1 MKTIHGI
8 ENFPADEASIVTI
21 GTFDGVHLGHQQI
34 LKQLIDTSRKSKL
47 KSVLLTFFPHP
58 RMVLQPDI
66 SMRLI
71 QTIQE
76 REKALQKTGL
86 DYLVIHPFST
96 EFSRLSADD
105 YVKQILVEQLNVRKV
120 VVGYDHRFGRNRTAS
135 LEDMYHYAD
144 IHEFEVIEINAEKI
158 ESTAV
163 SSTKIRKAIDEGNIE
178 LANTY
183 LGHSFT
189 IEGMVIDGDKR
200 GRELSYPTANIDLQ
214 NPHKIVPKQGVYLVK
229 SNLEDRIIYG
239 MMNIGTKPTFNAAI
253 PSIEVHFFDWND
265 NLYGQAVQL
274 ELLKWVRE
282 ERKFNT
288 VEELQTQIQAD
299 EQYCRSSIPTSH
311 VSYK

>member
-1 MKTIHGI
+1 MKTIHDI

-34 LKQLIDTSRKSKL
+34 LEQLIDTSRKSKL

-58 RMVLQPDI
+58 RVVLQPDVP
-66 SMRLI
+66 MHLI
-71 QTIQE
+71 QTIEE
-76 REKALQKTGL
+76 RERALAKTGL
-86 DYLVIHPFST
+86 DYLVIHPFSA

-105 YVKQILVEQLNVRKV
+105 YVKRVLVQQLNVQKV

-144 IHEFEVIEINAEKI
+144 IYDFELIEIDAKKI
-158 ESTAV
+158 DSTAV

-183 LGHSFT
+183 LGQPFT
-189 IEGMVIDGDKR
+189 LEGMIVHGDKR
-200 GRELSYPTANIDLQ
+200 GRELSYPTANMDLK

-229 SNLEDRIIYG
+229 SNLSNRVVYG
-239 MMNIGTKPTFNAAI
+239 MMNIGTKPTFDASM
-253 PSIEVHFFDWND
+253 PSIEVHFFDWNGD
-265 NLYGQAVQL
+265 LYGQAVQV

-282 ERKFNT
+282 ERKFSS

-299 EQYCRSSIPTSH
+299 EQYCRSSIPT
-311 VSYK
+311 

>member
-189 IEGMVIDGDKR
+189 IEGMVIDGYKR

-214 NPHKIVPKQGVYLVK
+214 NQHKIVPKQGVYLVK
-229 SNLEDRIIYG
+229 SKLKGRVVYG
-239 MMNIGTKPTFNAAI
+239 MMNIGTKPTFDTTM
-253 PSIEVHFFDWND
+253 PSIEVHFLDWNG
-265 NLYGQAVQL
+265 NLYGQAVQV

>member
-58 RMVLQPDI
+58 RMVLQPDVP
-66 SMRLI
+66 MHLI
-71 QTIQE
+71 QTIEE
-76 REKALQKTGL
+76 RERALAKTGL
-86 DYLVIHPFST
+86 DYLVIHPFSA

-105 YVKQILVEQLNVRKV
+105 YVKRVLVQQLNVQKV

-144 IHEFEVIEINAEKI
+144 IYDFEVIEIDAKKI

-183 LGHSFT
+183 LGQPFT
-189 IEGMVIDGDKR
+189 LEGMIVHGDKR
-200 GRELSYPTANIDLQ
+200 GRELSYPTANMDLQ

-229 SNLEDRIIYG
+229 SNLSNRVVYG
-239 MMNIGTKPTFNAAI
+239 MMNIGTKPTFDTSM
-253 PSIEVHFFDWND
+253 PSTEVHFFDWD
-265 NLYGQAVQL
+265 GDLYGQAVHV

-282 ERKFNT
+282 ERKFSS

-299 EQYCRSSIPTSH
+299 EQYCRSSIPT
-311 VSYK
+311 

>member
-214 NPHKIVPKQGVYLVK
+214 NQHKIVPKQGVYLVK
-229 SNLEDRIIYG
+229 SKLKGRVVYG
-239 MMNIGTKPTFNAAI
+239 MMNIGTKPTFDTTM
-253 PSIEVHFFDWND
+253 PSIEVHFLDWNGD
-265 NLYGQAVQL
+265 LYGQTVQV

-282 ERKFNT
+282 ERKFKT
-288 VEELQTQIQAD
+288 IKELQTQIRTD
-299 EQYCRSSIPTSH
+299 EQNCRSSIPTSH

>member
-8 ENFPADEASIVTI
+8 ENFPSDEASIVTI

-34 LKQLIDTSRKSKL
+34 LKQLIDTSQKSKL

-58 RMVLQPDI
+58 KVVLQPDI
-66 SMRLI
+66 SMHLI

-76 REKALQKTGL
+76 REKALENTGL
-86 DYLVIHPFST
+86 DYLVIHPFSI

-105 YVKQILVEQLNVRKV
+105 YVKQMLVEQLNVRKV

-144 IHEFEVIEINAEKI
+144 IYDFEVIEIDAKKI
-158 ESTAV
+158 NSTAV
-163 SSTKIRKAIDEGNIE
+163 SSTKIRKAIDDGNIE
-178 LANTY
+178 LANNY
-183 LGHSFT
+183 LGHPFT
-189 IEGMVIDGDKR
+189 IEGTVVHGDKR

-214 NPHKIVPKQGVYLVK
+214 NQHKIVPKQGVYLVK
-229 SNLEDRIIYG
+229 SKFNDRVVYG
-239 MMNIGTKPTFNAAI
+239 MMNIGTKPTFDKTM
-253 PSIEVHFFDWND
+253 PSIEVHFMDWNGD
-265 NLYGQAVQL
+265 LYGQEIQL

-282 ERKFNT
+282 ERKFKT
-288 VEELQTQIQAD
+288 VKELQTQIQMD
-299 EQYCRSSIPTSH
+299 EQNCRSSIPTSH

>member
-105 YVKQILVEQLNVRKV
+105 YVKQILVEQLNMRKV

-214 NPHKIVPKQGVYLVK
+214 NQHKIVPKQGVYLVK
-229 SNLEDRIIYG
+229 SKLKGRVVYG
-239 MMNIGTKPTFNAAI
+239 MMNIGTKPTFDTTM
-253 PSIEVHFFDWND
+253 PSIEVHFLDWNGD
-265 NLYGQAVQL
+265 LYGQAVQV

-282 ERKFNT
+282 ERKFSS

-299 EQYCRSSIPTSH
+299 EQYCRSSIPT
-311 VSYK
+311 

>member
-1 MKTIHGI
+1 MKTIHGL

-214 NPHKIVPKQGVYLVK
+214 NQHKIVPKQGVYLVK
-229 SNLEDRIIYG
+229 SKLKGRVVYG
-239 MMNIGTKPTFNAAI
+239 MMNIGTKPTFDTTM
-253 PSIEVHFFDWND
+253 PSIEVHFLDWNG
-265 NLYGQAVQL
+265 NLYGQAVQV

>member
-135 LEDMYHYAD
+135 LEDMYHYAE

-214 NPHKIVPKQGVYLVK
+214 NQHKIVPKQGVYLVK
-229 SNLEDRIIYG
+229 SKLKGRVVYG
-239 MMNIGTKPTFNAAI
+239 MMNIGTKPTFDTTM
-253 PSIEVHFFDWND
+253 PSIEVHFLDWNG
-265 NLYGQAVQL
+265 NLYGQAVQV

>member
-34 LKQLIDTSRKSKL
+34 LKQLIDISRKSKL

-58 RMVLQPDI
+58 RMVLQPDVP
-66 SMRLI
+66 MHLI
-71 QTIQE
+71 QTIEE
-76 REKALQKTGL
+76 RERALAKTGL
-86 DYLVIHPFST
+86 DYLVIHPFSA

-105 YVKQILVEQLNVRKV
+105 YVKRVLVQQLKVQKV

-144 IHEFEVIEINAEKI
+144 IYDFELIEIDAKKI
-158 ESTAV
+158 DSTAV

-183 LGHSFT
+183 LGQPFT
-189 IEGMVIDGDKR
+189 LEGMIVHGDKR
-200 GRELSYPTANIDLQ
+200 GRELSYPTANMDLQ

-229 SNLEDRIIYG
+229 SNLSNRVVYG
-239 MMNIGTKPTFNAAI
+239 MMNIGTKPTFDASM

-265 NLYGQAVQL
+265 DLYGQAVQV

-282 ERKFNT
+282 ERKFSS

-299 EQYCRSSIPTSH
+299 EQYCRSSIPT
-311 VSYK
+311 

>member
-58 RMVLQPDI
+58 RVVLQPDI

-239 MMNIGTKPTFNAAI
+239 MMNIGTKPTFNAAM
-253 PSIEVHFFDWND
+253 PSIEVHFFDWNG
-265 NLYGQAVQL
+265 NLYGQAVQV

>member
-1 MKTIHGI
+1 MKTIHGL

-105 YVKQILVEQLNVRKV
+105 YVKKILVEQLNVRKV

-189 IEGMVIDGDKR
+189 IQGMVIDGDKR

-214 NPHKIVPKQGVYLVK
+214 NQHKIVPKQGVYLVK
-229 SNLEDRIIYG
+229 SKLKGRVVYG
-239 MMNIGTKPTFNAAI
+239 MMNIGTKPTFDTTM
-253 PSIEVHFFDWND
+253 PSIEVHFLDWNGD
-265 NLYGQAVQL
+265 LYGQAVQV

-282 ERKFNT
+282 ERKFSS

-299 EQYCRSSIPTSH
+299 EQYCRSSIPT
-311 VSYK
+311 

>member
-8 ENFPADEASIVTI
+8 ENFPADEVSIVTI

-34 LKQLIDTSRKSKL
+34 LKQLIETSLKSKL

-58 RMVLQPDI
+58 RMVLQPDVP
-66 SMRLI
+66 MHLI
-71 QTIQE
+71 QTIEE
-76 REKALQKTGL
+76 RERALAKTGL
-86 DYLVIHPFST
+86 DYLVIHPFSS

-105 YVKQILVEQLNVRKV
+105 YVKRVLVQQLNVQKV
-120 VVGYDHRFGRNRTAS
+120 VVGYDHRFGRNRKAS

-144 IHEFEVIEINAEKI
+144 IYDFEVIEIDAKKI
-158 ESTAV
+158 DSTAV

-183 LGHSFT
+183 LGQPFT
-189 IEGMVIDGDKR
+189 LEGMIVHGDKR
-200 GRELSYPTANIDLQ
+200 GRELSYPTANMDLQ

-229 SNLEDRIIYG
+229 SNLSNRVVYG
-239 MMNIGTKPTFNAAI
+239 MMNIGTKPTFDASM
-253 PSIEVHFFDWND
+253 PSIEVHFFDWNGD
-265 NLYGQAVQL
+265 LYGQAVQV

-282 ERKFNT
+282 ERKFSS

-299 EQYCRSSIPTSH
+299 EQYCRSSIPT
-311 VSYK
+311 

>member
-214 NPHKIVPKQGVYLVK
+214 NQHKIVPKQGVYLVK
-229 SNLEDRIIYG
+229 SKLKGRVVYG
-239 MMNIGTKPTFNAAI
+239 MMNIGTKPTFDTTM
-253 PSIEVHFFDWND
+253 PSIEVHFLDWNGD
-265 NLYGQAVQL
+265 LYGQAVQV

-282 ERKFNT
+282 ERKFSS

-299 EQYCRSSIPTSH
+299 EQHCRSSIPT
-311 VSYK
+311 

>member
-8 ENFPADEASIVTI
+8 EIFLFDEEASIVTI

-163 SSTKIRKAIDEGNIE
+163 SSTKD
-178 LANTY
+178 
-183 LGHSFT
+183 S
-189 IEGMVIDGDKR
+189 
-200 GRELSYPTANIDLQ
+200 
-214 NPHKIVPKQGVYLVK
+214 K
-229 SNLEDRIIYG
+229 SNR
-239 MMNIGTKPTFNAAI
+239 
-253 PSIEVHFFDWND
+253 
-265 NLYGQAVQL
+265 
-274 ELLKWVRE
+274 R
-282 ERKFNT
+282 RKHRT
-288 VEELQTQIQAD
+288 CQHLP
-299 EQYCRSSIPTSH
+299 RSFVYH
-311 VSYK
+311 

>member
-58 RMVLQPDI
+58 RMVLQADVP
-66 SMRLI
+66 MHLI
-71 QTIQE
+71 QTIEE
-76 REKALQKTGL
+76 RERALAKTGL
-86 DYLVIHPFST
+86 NYLVIHPFSA

-105 YVKQILVEQLNVRKV
+105 YVKRVLVQQLNVQKV

-144 IHEFEVIEINAEKI
+144 IYDFEVIEIDAKKI

-183 LGHSFT
+183 LGQPFT
-189 IEGMVIDGDKR
+189 LEGMIVHGDKR
-200 GRELSYPTANIDLQ
+200 GRELSYPTANMDLQ

-229 SNLEDRIIYG
+229 SNLSNRVVYG
-239 MMNIGTKPTFNAAI
+239 MMNIGTKPTFDI
-253 PSIEVHFFDWND
+253 SMPSIEVHFFDWEKD
-265 NLYGQAVQL
+265 LYGQTIRV
-274 ELLKWVRE
+274 ELLRWVRDE
-282 ERKFNT
+282 QKFGSID
-288 VEELQTQIQAD
+288 ELQAQIQAD
-299 EQYCRSSIPTSH
+299 EQYCRSYIST
-311 VSYK
+311 

>member
-21 GTFDGVHLGHQQI
+21 GTFDGVHLGHQKI

-214 NPHKIVPKQGVYLVK
+214 NQHKIVPKQGVYLVK
-229 SNLEDRIIYG
+229 SKLKGRVVYG
-239 MMNIGTKPTFNAAI
+239 MMNIGTKPTFDTTM
-253 PSIEVHFFDWND
+253 PSIEVHFLDWNG
-265 NLYGQAVQL
+265 NLYGQAVQV

-282 ERKFNT
+282 ERKFSS

-299 EQYCRSSIPTSH
+299 EQYCRSSIPT
-311 VSYK
+311 

>member
-200 GRELSYPTANIDLQ
+200 GRELSYPTANIALQ

-229 SNLEDRIIYG
+229 SKLKGRVVYG
-239 MMNIGTKPTFNAAI
+239 MMNIGTKPTFNAAM
-253 PSIEVHFFDWND
+253 PSIEVHFFDWNG
-265 NLYGQAVQL
+265 NLYGQAVQV

-282 ERKFNT
+282 ERKFNN

>member
-163 SSTKIRKAIDEGNIE
+163 SSTKIRQAIDEGNIE

-189 IEGMVIDGDKR
+189 IEGMVINGDKR

-214 NPHKIVPKQGVYLVK
+214 NQHKIVPKQGVYLVK
-229 SNLEDRIIYG
+229 SKLKGRVVYG
-239 MMNIGTKPTFNAAI
+239 MMNIGTKPTFDTTM
-253 PSIEVHFFDWND
+253 PSIEVHFLDWNGD
-265 NLYGQAVQL
+265 LYGQALQV

-282 ERKFNT
+282 ERKFSS

-299 EQYCRSSIPTSH
+299 EQYCRSSIPT
-311 VSYK
+311 

>member
-34 LKQLIDTSRKSKL
+34 LKQLIDTSWKSKL

-58 RMVLQPDI
+58 RVVLQPDI

-239 MMNIGTKPTFNAAI
+239 MMNIGTKPTFNAAM
-253 PSIEVHFFDWND
+253 PSIEVHFFDWNG
-265 NLYGQAVQL
+265 NLYGQAVQV

>member
-34 LKQLIDTSRKSKL
+34 LKQLIDSSRKSKL

-135 LEDMYHYAD
+135 LEDMYHYSD

-239 MMNIGTKPTFNAAI
+239 MMNIGTKPTFNAAM
-253 PSIEVHFFDWND
+253 PSIEVHFFDWNG
-265 NLYGQAVQL
+265 NLYGQAVQV

>member
-214 NPHKIVPKQGVYLVK
+214 NQHKIVPKQGVYLVK
-229 SNLEDRIIYG
+229 SKLKGRVVYG
-239 MMNIGTKPTFNAAI
+239 MMNIGTKPTFDTTI
-253 PSIEVHFFDWND
+253 PSIEVHFLDWNSD
-265 NLYGQAVQL
+265 LYGQSVKV
-274 ELLKWVRE
+274 ELLKWIRE
-282 ERKFNT
+282 ERKFKT
-288 VEELQTQIQAD
+288 VKDLQAQIQTD
-299 EQYCRSSIPTSH
+299 EQNCRSSIPTSH

>member
-239 MMNIGTKPTFNAAI
+239 MMNIGTKPTFNSAI

-265 NLYGQAVQL
+265 NLYGQAVQV

-282 ERKFNT
+282 ERKFNN

>member
-34 LKQLIDTSRKSKL
+34 LKQLTDTSRKSRL

-66 SMRLI
+66 SIRLI

-76 REKALQKTGL
+76 REKALKNIGL
-86 DYLVIHPFST
+86 DYLVIHPFSIA
-96 EFSRLSADD
+96 FSRLSADD

-144 IHEFEVIEINAEKI
+144 IYDFEVIEIDAKKI
-158 ESTAV
+158 DSTAV
-163 SSTKIRKAIDEGNIE
+163 SSTKIRNAIDQGNIE
-178 LANTY
+178 RANTY
-183 LGHSFT
+183 LGQPFT
-189 IEGMVIDGDKR
+189 LEGMVVHGDKR
-200 GRELSYPTANIDLQ
+200 GRELSYPTANIDLHNQ
-214 NPHKIVPKQGVYLVK
+214 HKIVPKQGVYLVK
-229 SNLEDRIIYG
+229 SKLKGRVVYG
-239 MMNIGTKPTFNAAI
+239 MMNIGTKPTFDTTM
-253 PSIEVHFFDWND
+253 PSIEVHFLDWNGD
-265 NLYGQAVQL
+265 LYGQAVQV

-282 ERKFNT
+282 ERKFSS

-299 EQYCRSSIPTSH
+299 EQYCRSSIPT
-311 VSYK
+311 

>member
-189 IEGMVIDGDKR
+189 IEGMVINGDKR

-239 MMNIGTKPTFNAAI
+239 MMNIGTKPTFNAAM
-253 PSIEVHFFDWND
+253 PSIEVHFLDWNG
-265 NLYGQAVQL
+265 NLYGQAVQV

>member
-239 MMNIGTKPTFNAAI
+239 MVNIGTKPTFNAAM
-253 PSIEVHFFDWND
+253 PSIEVHFLDWNGD
-265 NLYGQAVQL
+265 LYGQAVQV